1 MKHINSLLALSLL
14 IAPTFNVNAQDHAQ
28 HTAAA
33 ARQSNDAVMLS
44 TPGRRAASQEIVVA
58 SDGSI
63 NVTWVE
69 TMSDKAVMS
78 EHNLRAA
85 GADHSQHSAGAK
97 PAAQSEVKVGNDVMF
112 ARSTDGGRTFT
123 KPVRVNSAPG
133 EVRGVN
139 GNKPRVAIDAKGVIH
154 IAWVAANQTEKAFG
168 LDIRYAKSVDGGKSF
183 TASRTIN
190 EHQTPI
196 DPITGMGNTHAFV
209 GMTLTPKGALH
220 FYWIDTRHMTDAK
233 GSAAMVTTATL
244 DGGKTFTKERELFG
258 TGICGCCQIDA
269 LTAADGTMY
278 LSWRNVYE
286 NNARETVVSRS
297 TDGGKTWT
305 DLGPKMTMGGY
316 NATLVGG
323 TSANP
328 LAGQMAFG
336 GESTN
341 FEVLGVPGYVT
352 TTVELGTAYA
362 GKTVQVRFRGGTDQA
377 SGFSGWFVQQVAFN
391 NLKNTPFGSRVA
403 DRGLCVPEPTSN
415 IVIKASSDAARVPS
429 GYRVQLLASTVE
441 DAGKPVTFTW
451 SQVSGPQVTLSSTTG
466 SNPHFNAPTVTS
478 DTELVFQAIGSDGTL
493 TSSPQSVTI
502 KVIAAANGSTGQSSG
517 CTYGGPLSAPAASSG
532 LSGLLLAG
540 AALLSRR
547 RRK

>member
-1 MKHINSLLALSLL
+1 MKHVNSLLALSLL
-14 IAPTFNVNAQDHAQ
+14 IAPTFNVNSQDHAQ
-28 HTAAA
+28 HNAAA
-33 ARQSNDAVMLS
+33 ARQSNDAVALS

-85 GADHSQHSAGAK
+85 ADHSQHSAGAK

-112 ARSTDGGRTFT
+112 VRSTDGGRTFT

-168 LDIRYAKSVDGGKSF
+168 LDIRYARSTDNGKTF
-183 TASRTIN
+183 TTARTIN

-220 FYWIDTRHMTDAK
+220 FYWIDTRHMKDAK
-233 GSAAMVTTATL
+233 GSAAMVTTSTL
-244 DGGKTFTKERELFG
+244 DGGKTFSKERELFN

-269 LTAADGTMY
+269 LTAADGMMY

-297 TDGGKTWT
+297 TDRGKTWEKPFR
-305 DLGPKMTMGGY
+305 LSPKDWIIEGCPHKP
-316 NATLVGG
+316 
-323 TSANP
+323 SAMSLDKEGRLFVTWYTQAEKP
-328 LAGQMAFG
+328 Y
-336 GESTN
+336 
-341 FEVLGVPGYVT
+341 GVYFAMS
-352 TTVELGTAYA
+352 EDK
-362 GKTVQVRFRGGTDQA
+362 GKTFTPPMLLHPDSKQSDYPEIT
-377 SGFSGWFVQQVAFN
+377 VARDGVLHAIWSDRAGDSRKLFMRTSRDHG
-391 NLKNTPFGSRVA
+391 KTFGA
-403 DRGLCVPEPTSN
+403 
-415 IVIKASSDAARVPS
+415 VITVDAP
-429 GYRVQLLASTVE
+429 
-441 DAGKPVTFTW
+441 AGANYPVIQT
-451 SQVSGPQVTLSSTTG
+451 
-466 SNPHFNAPTVTS
+466 
-478 DTELVFQAIGSDGTL
+478 
-493 TSSPQSVTI
+493 
-502 KVIAAANGSTGQSSG
+502 AANGRVFLAWQADGQIFFREYHEF
-517 CTYGGPLSAPAASSG
+517 TAS
-532 LSGLLLAG
+532 
-540 AALLSRR
+540 R
-547 RRK
+547 